1 MFILSTHPDW
11 TPAKRFWSM
20 CGGITEAETLVEGWS
35 EGRSDGEILYLY
47 EVEVRPVMSYR
58 VVNEVRGDVWDGAA
72 L

>member
-20 CGGITEAETLVEGWS
+20 CREIIEAEALVEEWS

-58 VVNEVRGDVWDGAA
+58 AVSEVKREEWDGTA